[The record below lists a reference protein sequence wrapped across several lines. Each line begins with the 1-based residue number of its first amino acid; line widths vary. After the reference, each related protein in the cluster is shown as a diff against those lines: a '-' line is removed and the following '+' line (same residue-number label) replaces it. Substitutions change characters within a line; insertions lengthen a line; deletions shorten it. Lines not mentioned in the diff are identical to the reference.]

1 MPSRENSAATAV
13 RSAVAASPNIARSR
27 RSAVSTRSVRPVSGS
42 IERQLPDVDELGL
55 ARVADLDRE
64 DRVAARDLGQGRAPV
79 ERPAEVGHDR
89 HETRARARRGD
100 RVQGACQ
107 RRRAGTFL
115 GCIGRE
121 DPQQA
126 EHPVAS
132 AGRWRD
138 AIAGRPERDHA
149 EPVRAAGDESTHD
162 EGRAL
167 GHIGLAPVGRPEVHR
182 RRLVEHDPRGQLA
195 VRHVL
200 ADLRDEAAGRG
211 VPVDAAD
218 VVAGLIGP
226 EAIEVEPLAKAAAA
240 MVAGQPATRATGQ
253 RDLEATDELVR
264 DRPGP
269 GTGGRPMAT
278 GDAGEISRHAVASWP
293 VPAPTPARSSCGAGT
308 RPRTRST
315 TESGVMPSVSAAY
328 DSTSRWRRISGASSA
343 TSDGSA

>member
-1 MPSRENSAATAV
+1 MPSRENSAATAE
-13 RSAVAASPNIARSR
+13 RSAVAASPNIVRSR

-42 IERQLPDVDELGL
+42 ISVSSPTSTSSVSRGSPISIG
-55 ARVADLDRE
+55 E
-64 DRVAARDLGQGRAPV
+64 DRVAARDLGQGGAPV

-100 RVQGACQ
+100 RVQGPCQ

-115 GCIGRE
+115 GRVGRE

-149 EPVRAAGDESTHD
+149 EPVRAAGDESADD

-167 GHIGLAPVGRPEVHR
+167 GDVGLAPVGRPEVHR
-182 RRLVEHDPRGQLA
+182 GRLVQHDPGGQLA
-195 VRHVL
+195 IRHVL

-211 VPVDAAD
+211 VPVDPAD

-226 EAIEVEPLAKAAAA
+226 EAIEVEPLAKATAA

-253 RDLEATDELVR
+253 GDLEATDELVR
-264 DRPGP
+264 DRAGSRPG
-269 GTGGRPMAT
+269 G
-278 GDAGEISRHAVASWP
+278 
-293 VPAPTPARSSCGAGT
+293 
-308 RPRTRST
+308 
-315 TESGVMPSVSAAY
+315 
-328 DSTSRWRRISGASSA
+328 
-343 TSDGSA
+343 